1 MFAARKRYEN
11 RVSEQAAVVN
21 RGVLWV
27 RITSPIILS
36 VREGDI
42 TQSRA
47 KSPGAPQTSTLSLCL
62 IEKN

>member
-11 RVSEQAAVVN
+11 PVSEQAAGVN

-27 RITSPIILS
+27 RN
-36 VREGDI
+36 I
-42 TQSRA
+42 TQSRV
-47 KSPGAPQTSTLSLCL
+47 KSSDAPQTSTLSLCL